1 MGLTPYMQRE
11 KDKQQAAIRDMS
23 TAEIW
28 LERIDR
34 PWRKAKNASE
44 REDTGIS
51 KSAVRRMID
60 AAVDVFPDASPR
72 NSHIHVFND
81 GSGLWEKSKGDWR
94 LADEETIAEL
104 KAENE

>member
-1 MGLTPYMQRE
+1 MGLSPFMQRQ
-11 KDKQQAAIRDMS
+11 KDEQQAAIRDMS

-34 PWRKAKNASE
+34 PWRKVKNAWAG
-44 REDTGIS
+44 TGIS
-51 KSAVRRMID
+51 KSAVRRMTD

-72 NSHIHVFND
+72 NSDIYVFDD